1 MDLDGKKTSKL
12 LGDGW
17 KKAKELRLYYLL
29 IPAAFLIPAYF
40 LPKLFLAL
48 GLMLITVASAV
59 AARYYELKGMGVE
72 TATFATVISSTVF
85 EPGTSALLA
94 FIYITLQMFAG
105 GNTGVYIFW
114 VIPSFTAAGFILPN
128 FTGIGVVQLGIMS
141 TVALQ
146 GIFSLMT
153 GIFSRGY
160 LPIFLRF
167 VVLNILIN
175 TVLFTALAEPLLS
188 VLGI

>member
-1 MDLDGKKTSKL
+1 MGIDRKKLKTVIGEGWNKSK
-12 LGDGW
+12 
-17 KKAKELRLYYLL
+17 EFRLHYLL
-29 IPAAFLIPAYF
+29 VPAAFIVPAYY

-48 GLMLITVASAV
+48 GFMFVTVAVAV
-59 AARYYELKGMGVE
+59 ATKYYELKGMGVE

-85 EPGTSALLA
+85 EPGTSAVLA

-128 FTGIGVVQLGIMS
+128 FTGIGVVQLGIM
-141 TVALQ
+141 TAVALQ
-146 GIFSLMT
+146 GFFSLMT

-175 TVLFTALAEPLLS
+175 TVLFTALAEPLLNA
-188 VLGI
+188 LGV

>member
-1 MDLDGKKTSKL
+1 MDLDGKKATRIIRQ
-12 LGDGW
+12 GW
-17 KKAKELRLYYLL
+17 RKSKELRLHYLL
-29 IPAAFLIPAYF
+29 VPAAFLAPAYF
-40 LPKLFLAL
+40 FPKFFLAL
-48 GLMLITVASAV
+48 GFMMLTVTVAV

-72 TATFATVISSTVF
+72 TATFSTVISSMVF

-128 FTGIGVVQLGIMS
+128 FTGIGVVQLGII
-141 TVALQ
+141 TAVTLQ
-146 GIFSLMT
+146 GFFSLMT

>member
-1 MDLDGKKTSKL
+1 MDLDT
-12 LGDGW
+12 
-17 KKAKELRLYYLL
+17 KKATTIIRQGWRKSKELRLHYLL
-29 IPAAFLIPAYF
+29 VPAMFMAPAYF
-40 LPKLFLAL
+40 FPKLFLAL
-48 GLMLITVASAV
+48 GFMFVTVAVAV
-59 AARYYELKGMGVE
+59 ATRYYELKGMGVE
-72 TATFATVISSTVF
+72 TATFATVISSMIF

-94 FIYITLQMFAG
+94 FIYITLQMFTG

-128 FTGIGVVQLGIMS
+128 FTGIGVIQLGIM
-141 TVALQ
+141 TAVALQ
-146 GIFSLMT
+146 GFFSLMT

-160 LPIFLRF
+160 LPIFLKF

-188 VLGI
+188 FLGI